1 MYVCNTSSKH
11 IYSLFHINSADIRKY
26 NSPKIRFHI
35 GFMGQVNLSLAS
47 IDSGPS
53 KQIFLIKR

>member
-11 IYSLFHINSADIRKY
+11 IYSLFHMNSADIRKY

-35 GFMGQVNLSLAS
+35 GFMGKVNLSLAS

-53 KQIFLIKR
+53 K